1 MSSATHY
8 ASRSSVSSVIWVS
21 GLVFASIVACAAVTS
36 GQAGLRSDYVML
48 GEGVSSAASDTEI
61 EFAGRMFTIYLL
73 DEACRNS
80 RAGDVVRLRAQP
92 SRLTLNVGEPFSP
105 GSLKVAALDASG
117 ALLPK
122 VPIAVELKSP
132 SGVFDKG
139 RDAFASDVLVPVS
152 PARVTLRARTMCRG
166 PAAEVFVGADIRRR

>member
-1 MSSATHY
+1 MSSATHT
-8 ASRSSVSSVIWVS
+8 ASQSVSSVIWVS
-21 GLVFASIVACAAVTS
+21 GLVFASIVACAAVAN

-139 RDAFASDVLVPVS
+139 RDAFASEVLVPVS